1 MAETNNKK
9 RKPLQDVFIEIE
21 PQAMDVEPQSTAN
34 GNEAKEAP
42 AEPPQEELTNA
53 AKTARKPRVRAKK
66 TLRPSVIRRICQ
78 IPSKESKELS
88 SSNNDAEV
96 MYTNSQFGQLFDP
109 CSRSACNMCTLAPRR
124 RTRVR
129 STAATRSK
137 SKSKAK
143 RSSAASKRKMS
154 AKVKRHYTTACDRRL
169 AVKSLLNFEVSN
181 RSLPTQSKKRIRQ
194 CLCTELNGHVYK
206 LMDLPNGLHD
216 GSSLMLSL
224 RRRQL
229 KRTSSK
235 PRLATKRIVGKR
247 PTNGRKVNKN

>member
-9 RKPLQDVFIEIE
+9 RKPLQDDFIEIE
-21 PQAMDVEPQSTAN
+21 PQAMDVEPQPAAN
-34 GNEAKEAP
+34 ENAAKEEQ
-42 AEPPQEELTNA
+42 AEPPAEEPTTVD
-53 AKTARKPRVRAKK
+53 KTAKKSRVRAKK

-78 IPSKESKELS
+78 IPSKESKEL
-88 SSNNDAEV
+88 SNNDAEV

-124 RTRVR
+124 RTKIRN
-129 STAATRSK
+129 TAKTRSK
-137 SKSKAK
+137 SKPK
-143 RSSAASKRKMS
+143 RSAAASKRKMT
-154 AKVKRHYTTACDRRL
+154 AKVKRHCTTACDRRL
-169 AVKSLLNFEVSN
+169 AVKSLLNFEASN
-181 RSLPTQSKKRIRQ
+181 RSMPTQLKRRTRQ
-194 CLCTELNGHVYK
+194 CLCTELNGQVYK
-206 LMDLPNGLHD
+206 LMDLPNGVHD

-229 KRTSSK
+229 KRTLSK